1 MDAKHSPEAMPSPQ
15 EFVRTLS
22 PALEQAAA
30 IASALQ
36 GRVPNVPKPGE
47 ATPVKAALT
56 IADTAAQ
63 EALLV
68 PLLARFRAARLE
80 AEEETHSVE
89 LFTGAAPA
97 HRIVVD
103 PIDGTLHFYLA
114 GRGGYAV
121 MAGFAIDGRY
131 EAALVALPREELR
144 FDAVRGAGARRGPLG
159 AESEPATCSRT
170 GDRLLLSDG
179 VPDPVEARLRAE
191 GFATDRACGG
201 AVALAP
207 LVPGVRGG
215 LRVSK
220 YATISVRGRIGTLIA
235 REAGALVETLDGAPF
250 PDSLDDAATSLVVTS
265 DPETAAAIRFA
276 VRR

>member
-1 MDAKHSPEAMPSPQ
+1 MDDLPTPD

-22 PALEQAAA
+22 PALDQAAA
-30 IASALQ
+30 IAAALQ
-36 GRVPNVPKPGE
+36 GRVPNVPKAGE
-47 ATPVKAALT
+47 ATPVKASLT

-114 GRGGYAV
+114 GRGLYAV
-121 MAGFAIDGRY
+121 MAGFAVDDRY
-131 EAALVALPREELR
+131 QAALVALPREGLR
-144 FDAVRGAGARRGPLG
+144 FDTVRGRTPRRGWLG
-159 AESEPATCSRT
+159 GALEPARCTAS
-170 GDRLLLSDG
+170 GDKLLLSDG
-179 VPDPVEARLRAE
+179 VPEAIEARLRAD
-191 GFATDRACGG
+191 GFAIERACGG

-220 YATISVRGRIGTLIA
+220 YATISARGRIGTLIA
-235 REAGALVETLDGAPF
+235 REGGALVETGTGEPF
-250 PDSLDDAATSLVVTS
+250 PDSLDAPATSLVVAS
-265 DPETAAAIRFA
+265 DRETAAAIQAALRA
-276 VRR
+276 

>member
-1 MDAKHSPEAMPSPQ
+1 MDPTPSTEAMPSPQ

-30 IASALQ
+30 IAAALQ
-36 GRVPNVPKPGE
+36 GRVPNVPKRGE

-80 AEEETHSVE
+80 AEEVTHSVE
-89 LFTGAAPA
+89 LFTGTALA

-114 GRGGYAV
+114 GSGGYAV
-121 MAGFAIDGRY
+121 MAGFAVEGRY
-131 EAALVALPREELR
+131 EAALVALPREGLR
-144 FDAVRGAGARRGPLG
+144 FDAVRGSGARCGPLG
-159 AESEPATCSRT
+159 GESEPAACSRI

-179 VPDPVEARLRAE
+179 VPDAIEARLRAE

-215 LRVSK
+215 LRISK
-220 YATISVRGRIGTLIA
+220 YTTISGRGRIGTLIA
-235 REAGALVETLDGAPF
+235 REAGALVETADGAPF
-250 PDSLDDAATSLVVTS
+250 PDSLDAAATSLIVAA
-265 DPETAAAIRFA
+265 DAETAAALRRA
-276 VRR
+276 VR

>member
-1 MDAKHSPEAMPSPQ
+1 MDVMPTPS

-22 PALEQAAA
+22 PALDQAAA
-30 IASALQ
+30 IAAALQ

-47 ATPVKAALT
+47 STAVKAALT

-68 PLLARFRAARLE
+68 PLLAGFRAARLE

-89 LFTGAAPA
+89 LFTGAAA
-97 HRIVVD
+97 DHRIVVD

-114 GRGGYAV
+114 GRGYYAV

-131 EAALVALPREELR
+131 EAALVALPREGLR
-144 FDAVRGAGARRGPLG
+144 FEAVRGGGPRRATLG
-159 AESEPATCSRT
+159 ETSEPARCTDGGHT
-170 GDRLLLSDG
+170 LLLSDG
-179 VPDPVEARLRAE
+179 VPDAIEARLRAD
-191 GFATDRACGG
+191 GFATERACGG

-215 LRVSK
+215 LRIAK
-220 YATISVRGRIGTLIA
+220 YATISARGRIGALIA
-235 REAGALVETLDGAPF
+235 REAGALVETASGEPF
-250 PDSLDDAATSLVVTS
+250 PDSLDAPATSLVVAS
-265 DPETAAAIRFA
+265 DRETATAIQAALRA
-276 VRR
+276 